1 MVWQTPK
8 TNWVTRY
15 DAGGNYIGDYFNAS
29 DYQRIKENLLVLR
42 DMVDE
47 LYSGAAFP
55 DIPDITTEAFF
66 YESVIN
72 ALEHS
77 IDALATQVHGLVP
90 VETKTWNG
98 NDDAPLA
105 ADLNRIES
113 FCLSLYGLLNRQK
126 AARKRLAFTLGGVQ
140 F

>member
-1 MVWQTPK
+1 MAWQTPK
-8 TNWVTRY
+8 TNWATRY
-15 DAGGNYIGDYFNAS
+15 DAGGNYIGDYFNAE
-29 DYQRIKENLLVLR
+29 DYQRIKANLIVLKG
-42 DMVDE
+42 MADE
-47 LYSGAAFP
+47 LYSETTLPA
-55 DIPDITTEAFF
+55 IPDITAESFF
-66 YESVIN
+66 FESVIN
-72 ALEHS
+72 DLERS
-77 IDALATQVHGLVP
+77 LDALATQVHGLVP

-113 FCLSLYGLLNRQK
+113 FCVALYGLLGRQK